1 MKYCPHCGTE
11 IAEDARFCANCGC
24 PVNTGNLPANR
35 AEEPVIRT
43 VAKVFMIISTVI
55 AGFAIIPLCWMI
67 PMTVHYFN
75 VTERG
80 EKATATFAVCT
91 LLFCSL
97 VAGILMLVDDDR

>member
-1 MKYCPHCGTE
+1 MKYCPHCG
-11 IAEDARFCANCGC
+11 AELVENARFCPSCGC

-43 VAKVFMIISTVI
+43 VAKVFMIINTI
-55 AGFAIIPLCWMI
+55 LCGIAIIPLCWMV

-75 VTERG
+75 ITKRG
-80 EKATATFAVCT
+80 EKASAGFAVCT

-97 VAGILMLVDDDR
+97 IAGILMLVDDDR